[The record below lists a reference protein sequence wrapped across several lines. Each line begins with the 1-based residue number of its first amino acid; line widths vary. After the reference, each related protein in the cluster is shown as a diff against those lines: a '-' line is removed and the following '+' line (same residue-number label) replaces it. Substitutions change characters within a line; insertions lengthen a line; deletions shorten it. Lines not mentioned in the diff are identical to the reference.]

1 MMHEVEA
8 VILAGGYGKR
18 MRELTANRQKCMF
31 VVDGK
36 PILAH
41 ILDNLQI
48 AFGSVKVI
56 ILTGFKGGEVKI
68 FFGSK
73 LGNIQIEY
81 TSDSGLLGTRKA
93 ILQARDQIKGP
104 FFVIGGD
111 VIAHPHQYERM
122 VNDYHPDLFG
132 VTSAATD
139 HRPAPT
145 HAVIYTDSSN
155 KIFKI
160 QLFPN
165 IPDDSKGG
173 LRDMTLHYFNN
184 NMLNI
189 FSEAPGDEENISP
202 VIQKEIERG
211 GFFLAAKYSF
221 RWYHFVDP
229 SDLNTSIVFTDS

>member
-56 ILTGFKGGEVKI
+56 ILTGFKGGEVKN

-132 VTSAATD
+132 ETSAATD

-160 QLFPN
+160 QLFPMRRR
-165 IPDDSKGG
+165 SRQ
-173 LRDMTLHYFNN
+173 LRR
-184 NMLNI
+184 LNI
-189 FSEAPGDEENISP
+189 QDRGLEGKWRKEIKIETLLLSLEEAFIG
-202 VIQKEIERG
+202 QKE
-211 GFFLAAKYSF
+211 K
-221 RWYHFVDP
+221 
-229 SDLNTSIVFTDS
+229 